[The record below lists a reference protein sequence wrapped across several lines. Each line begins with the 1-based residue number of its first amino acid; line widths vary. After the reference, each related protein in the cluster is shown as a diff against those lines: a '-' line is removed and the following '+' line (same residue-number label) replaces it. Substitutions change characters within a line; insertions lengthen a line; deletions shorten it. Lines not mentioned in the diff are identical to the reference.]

1 MPSRNDDNVITRR
14 MLLAGSAVL
23 GAPVLG
29 SAVLG
34 SAVLGAAVLDAAVL
48 GAAVLGC
55 SSRRHDAAW
64 LFTKTGSSKNWLKV
78 TMT

>member
-23 GAPVLG
+23 GAP
-29 SAVLG
+29 VLG